1 MGFRSLCTPL
11 QQRNLNYQIILI
23 SGEKSRKCLIIGTW
37 DTVINSDGCKKEE
50 LEKIENVIVFM
61 KGFIFKKVPHNIP
74 NGAISLIFVILAGI

>member
-1 MGFRSLCTPL
+1 MGFRCLCTPL

-23 SGEKSRKCLIIGTW
+23 SGEKTRKCFIIGTW

-61 KGFIFKKVPHNIP
+61 KGFKKVPHNIP